1 MHRPAAHSH
10 PRVEAVNLAVVAKPV
25 AKPVV
30 VEVKPVAR
38 LVAKRVAVE
47 AKPVA
52 RLVAK
57 LVVVARPVAR
67 LVAKLVVVARQVAKP
82 VVRGQAANLDLAAV
96 HVAPG
101 EDGVE
106 RTLAPATRTS
116 PTSGTSISGLSTTAK
131 VCLRRTV

>member
-47 AKPVA
+47 AK
-52 RLVAK
+52 
-57 LVVVARPVAR
+57 PVAR